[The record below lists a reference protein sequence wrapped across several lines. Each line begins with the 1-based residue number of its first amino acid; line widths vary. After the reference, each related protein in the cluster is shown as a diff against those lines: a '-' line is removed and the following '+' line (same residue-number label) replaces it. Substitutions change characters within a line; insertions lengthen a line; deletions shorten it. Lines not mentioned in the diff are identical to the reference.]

1 MWTLRGVQIQPLAI
15 VAPDT
20 FGLDDSLPADC
31 TPLTCLFTNL
41 TGATFRPAFNPK
53 DRQLRQQPEHGANR
67 TEKATVQ
74 VSYEH
79 GGDQQHS

>member
-1 MWTLRGVQIQPLAI
+1 MRGCQNKQFSKGNNSPRWFFSSEDDPVWTLRGVQIKTFAI
-15 VAPDT
+15 VAPDA

-53 DRQLRQQPEHGANR
+53 DRQLRQ
-67 TEKATVQ
+67 
-74 VSYEH
+74 
-79 GGDQQHS
+79 